1 LSIEFP
7 EAYIL
12 SKQMSKVLEGKEII
26 GYDLHDCEKLQKI
39 GFINKDSSDFNRLC
53 GCKIESIVARGTV
66 VLVKLDNEMNLLLA
80 PEYGGKILY
89 HTREKT
95 IPSKFHLRLCF
106 KDNTILTVT
115 LTGMGVIQALK
126 NEELGRSYVYERD
139 FSTTISTL
147 DTEEFTYENFSKALA
162 DKNVNVKSA
171 LVGKDA
177 TIVGLSNSAFQDILY
192 HARIHPKRKASDL
205 NYAEKHAL
213 YDAIKLVV
221 QERIKLGGKDQ
232 FTDLHGKQGTYIP
245 AMGPNMKDKACPACG
260 AQVEKMSLGGGQAYF
275 CPSCQR

>member
-1 LSIEFP
+1 MSIELP

-12 SKQMSKVLEGKEII
+12 SKQMSKELEGKEII
-26 GYDLHDCEKLQKI
+26 GSNLHDYERLQKI
-39 GFINKDSSDFNRLC
+39 GFINKDTSEFNRLC
-53 GCKIESIVARGTV
+53 GCKIESVVARGNV
-66 VLVKLDNEMNLLLA
+66 ILVKLDNKMNLLLA

-89 HTREKT
+89 HTKEKT

-115 LTGMGVIQALK
+115 LTGMGVIHALK
-126 NEELGRSYVYERD
+126 NEELERSYVYKRD

-177 TIVGLSNSAFQDILY
+177 IIVGLSNSAFQDILY

-205 NYAEKHAL
+205 NYAAKHAL

-232 FTDLHGKQGTYIP
+232 FTDLYGKQGTYIP

-260 AQVEKMSLGGGQAYF
+260 AQVEKMSLGGGQTYF